1 MIEVESNPERVMLV
15 GVQTQKYSDEHFASL
30 MKELSSLTET
40 AGGVPVKIMTQ
51 KLTRL
56 DSRTAVG
63 SGKLEEIKA
72 QVEIEEIDL
81 VIFFNGLTPSMN
93 RHVEEGLGVRA
104 IDRIQLILDIFA
116 LRANSREGKLQVELA
131 QYEFLLP
138 RMHGQGKLMS
148 RLGGGIGTRGPGETK
163 LETDRRHI
171 RNLINI
177 TKKELEELDDHRERT
192 RIRRQSGREFNLGL
206 VGYTNSGKS
215 TLLSKLTETE
225 TYIQDQLFATLDPLT
240 RKLTINGQSAFTLTD
255 TVGFIEELPTQ
266 LIKAF
271 KSTLEEMR
279 YVDLLVHVVDAS
291 SPERD
296 RHEQTV
302 LSILADL
309 NMEQIPVLTIY
320 NKADKIEIDS
330 FEPTLFP
337 NIVVSAYNEEDIER
351 LKQKIWEHSLENS
364 EKFTVEI
371 QPAESELLALYRQ
384 KTLIESI
391 DFNEEHQFYILTGY
405 RRRIKD
411 DNNDAGGN

>member
-1 MIEVESNPERVMLV
+1 MIEVESSPERVMLV

-40 AGGVPVKIMTQ
+40 AGGEPVKIMTQ

-72 QVEIEEIDL
+72 QIEVEEIDL
-81 VIFFNGLTPSMN
+81 VIFFNELTPSMN
-93 RHVEEGLGVRA
+93 RHIEEGFEVRV
-104 IDRIQLILDIFA
+104 IDRVQLILDIFA

-131 QYEFLLP
+131 QYDFLLP
-138 RMHGQGKLMS
+138 RMHGQGKYLS

-171 RNLINI
+171 RSLINSI
-177 TKKELEELDDHRERT
+177 KKELENLEEHRERT

-206 VGYTNSGKS
+206 VGYTNAGKS
-215 TLLSKLTETE
+215 TILSKLTETE

-240 RKLTINGQSAFTLTD
+240 RKLTINGQTAFTLTD
-255 TVGFIEELPTQ
+255 TVGFIEELPTELVQ
-266 LIKAF
+266 AF

-291 SPERD
+291 SPSKD

-302 LSILADL
+302 LSILKDL
-309 NMEQIPVLTIY
+309 EMEHIPVLTIY
-320 NKADKIEIDS
+320 NKADKIEDGS
-330 FEPTLFP
+330 FEATLFP
-337 NIVVSAYNEEDIER
+337 NILVSAYNEADLER
-351 LKQKIWEHSLENS
+351 LKQKIWEISLDNS

-371 QPAESELLALYRQ
+371 QPEESELLALYRQ

-405 RRRIKD
+405 RRRLID
-411 DNNDAGGN
+411 DSHNAGGN